1 MTNLYD
7 ALISDS
13 WNRASPKIQAY
24 AYAIKQAVQLVIDMA
39 KKTLCM
45 ADVDSLPE
53 DVLDQLAVDS
63 RVMYY
68 SNDFDIE
75 KKRALIKKSL
85 IWYGQAGT
93 VGATKELLEVIFN
106 GTASLIENPDGEP
119 YVFDIE
125 TDGLLTEDILNDL
138 EKMLGD
144 AKNVRSHLRRID
156 RITQADPRLYFAAV
170 TSEII
175 TRTTSEGA
183 IIPPVWPDLLTDE
196 AGVTLVDENDAIIL
210 DGG

>member
-125 TDGLLTEDILNDL
+125 TDGLLTEEILNDL
-138 EKMLGD
+138 EKMLSG
-144 AKNVRSHLRRID
+144 AKNVRSHLRRIR
-156 RITQADPRLYFAAV
+156 RITDSNTNLFFAAV
-170 TSEII
+170 TSEIQ
-175 TRTTSEGA
+175 RRATSESA
-183 IIPPVWPDLLTDE
+183 RWPVYLLDENNVNLTDE
-196 AGVTLVDENDAIIL
+196 SGNLL
-210 DGG
+210 FDGGNAL

>member
-1 MTNLYD
+1 MTDLYD

-24 AYAIKQAVQLVIDMA
+24 AYAIKQAIQLVMDMA
-39 KKTLCM
+39 KQTLCL
-45 ADVDSLPE
+45 ADVDALPE
-53 DVLDQLAVDS
+53 EVLDQLAIDN

-75 KKRALIKKSL
+75 KKRTLIKKSL

-93 VGATKELLEVIFN
+93 VGATKELLDVIFDGN
-106 GTASLIENPDGEP
+106 AELIENPGGEA
-119 YVFDIE
+119 YIFDIE
-125 TDGLLTEDILNDL
+125 TDGLLNEDILANL

-144 AKNVRSHLRRID
+144 AKNVRSHLRQIKRLTD
-156 RITQADPRLYFAAV
+156 VDQKLYFAAV

-175 TRTTSEGA
+175 TRTTSEPA
-183 IIPPVWPDLLTDE
+183 IAPDVYPDLLI
-196 AGVTLVDENDAIIL
+196 DENGDTLLDENGALLL

>member
-1 MTNLYD
+1 MTDLYD

-24 AYAIKQAVQLVIDMA
+24 AYAIKQAIQLVMDMA
-39 KKTLCM
+39 KQTLCL
-45 ADVDSLPE
+45 ADVDALPE
-53 DVLDQLAVDS
+53 EVLDQLAIDN

-75 KKRALIKKSL
+75 KKRTLIKKSL

-93 VGATKELLEVIFN
+93 VGATKELLDVIFD
-106 GTASLIENPDGEP
+106 GATTLIENPDGEP

-125 TDGLLTEDILNDL
+125 TDGLLTEDILENL

-144 AKNVRSHLRRID
+144 AKNVRSHLRQIKRLTD
-156 RITQADPRLYFAAV
+156 VDQKLYFAAV

-175 TRTTSEGA
+175 TRTTSEPA
-183 IIPPVWPDLLTDE
+183 IAPDVWPDLLTDE
-196 AGVTLVDENDAIIL
+196 NGDTLLDENGALLL

>member
-93 VGATKELLEVIFN
+93 VRATKELLEVIFS
-106 GTASLIENPDGEP
+106 GTTSLIENPDGNP
-119 YVFDIE
+119 YIFDIE
-125 TDGLLTEDILNDL
+125 TDGVLDESILVNL
-138 EKMLGD
+138 EKMLD
-144 AKNVRSHLRRID
+144 DVKNVRSHLRRLVLLSKAE
-156 RITQADPRLYFAAV
+156 QHVYFGTV

-175 TRTTSEGA
+175 TRTTAENP
-183 IIPPVWPDLLTDE
+183 IMPDEWLTS
-196 AGVTLVDENDAIIL
+196 LVDENGLMLLDENDKYLA

>member
-68 SNDFDIE
+68 SNDLDIE

-93 VGATKELLEVIFN
+93 VGATKELLDAIFN
-106 GTASLIENPDGEP
+106 GTTSLIENPDGERF
-119 YVFDIE
+119 VFDIE
-125 TDGLLTEDILNDL
+125 TDGLLTEETLNGL
-138 EKMLGD
+138 EKLLD
-144 AKNVRSHLRRID
+144 DTKNVRSHLRQLVLL
-156 RITQADPRLYFAAV
+156 TKAEQHVYVGTA

-175 TRTTSEGA
+175 TRTTAENP
-183 IIPPVWPDLLTDE
+183 IMPDEWLTP
-196 AGVTLVDENDAIIL
+196 LVDENGLMLLDENDKFLA

>member
-1 MTNLYD
+1 MTDLYD

-24 AYAIKQAVQLVIDMA
+24 AYAIKQAIQLVMDMA
-39 KKTLCM
+39 KQTLCL
-45 ADVDSLPE
+45 ADVDALPE
-53 DVLDQLAVDS
+53 EVLDQLAIDN

-75 KKRALIKKSL
+75 KKRTLIKKSL

-93 VGATKELLEVIFN
+93 VGATKELLDVIFDGN
-106 GTASLIENPDGEP
+106 AELIENPDGEA
-119 YVFDIE
+119 YIFDIE
-125 TDGLLTEDILNDL
+125 TDGLLNENILANL

-144 AKNVRSHLRRID
+144 AKNVRSHLRQIKRLTD
-156 RITQADPRLYFAAV
+156 VDQKLYFAAV

-175 TRTTSEGA
+175 TRTTSEPA
-183 IIPPVWPDLLTDE
+183 IAPDVWPDLLTDE
-196 AGVTLVDENDAIIL
+196 NGDTLLDENGLLLL